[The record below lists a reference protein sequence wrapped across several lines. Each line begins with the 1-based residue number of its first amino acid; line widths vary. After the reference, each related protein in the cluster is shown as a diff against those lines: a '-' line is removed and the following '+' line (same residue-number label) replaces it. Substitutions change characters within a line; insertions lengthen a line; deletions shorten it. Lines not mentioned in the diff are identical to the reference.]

1 MSVDDVAKL
10 PSTYTGKLPAAVD
23 GGGDLGAK
31 MKKVQK
37 AARKREGQRKK
48 KSEKRGA
55 AGASIGDAPKDS
67 GPDMEDPDAWK
78 HKIADPH
85 LKQRMADAKK
95 RYEAEMA
102 ARQAQAAIK
111 KKEEVAAERAA
122 ETKRQAES
130 DRLKA
135 VKPVSVS
142 AKTRRARGMFGKFVK
157 SELGEPHALAR
168 MQELLGAI

>member
-1 MSVDDVAKL
+1 VYIRVGVAYLMSVDNVAKL
-10 PSTYTGKLPAAVD
+10 PITYTGKLPAAVD
-23 GGGDLGAK
+23 GGGDLRAK
-31 MKKVQK
+31 MKRVQK
-37 AARKREGQRKK
+37 AARKREGQRQK
-48 KSEKRGA
+48 KSQKRGA
-55 AGASIGDAPKDS
+55 ARASIGDAPKDS

-85 LKQRMADAKK
+85 WKQGIADAKK

-111 KKEEVAAERAA
+111 KKEE
-122 ETKRQAES
+122 S

-135 VKPVSVS
+135 VKPVAVP
-142 AKTRRARGMFGKFVK
+142 ARTKRGRGMFGRFVQ

-168 MQELLGAI
+168 MRGLLCDV